1 MNLFFA
7 DGTLNGDGILDADDA
22 HHCFRVMRAKPGER
36 VLVTDGRG
44 KIYEATLTA
53 VDKKNVSFALGS
65 LWKEESGGG
74 LHIAI
79 APTKNNDRFE
89 YFLEK
94 ATELGVERITP
105 LLCRRSE
112 RKVYKHERG
121 LKVIKAAI
129 KQSKRAYAPI
139 LDPMTDFNTFIE
151 QDHRGYIAHLNPTEQ
166 FSMLDAIESQKA
178 LTVLIGPEG
187 DFDETEIDKALE
199 KGYKSLNLGNN
210 VLRTE
215 TAGVFIAASQ
225 YLKSQ

>member
-22 HHCFRVMRAKPGER
+22 HHCFRVMRAKPGEQI
-36 VLVTDGRG
+36 LVTDGRG
-44 KIYEATLTA
+44 KIHEATLTA

-65 LWKEESGGG
+65 LWKEESGNG

-129 KQSKRAYAPI
+129 KQSKRALAPI
-139 LDPMTDFNTFIE
+139 LYPLTDFNTFIK
-151 QDHRGYIAHLNPTEQ
+151 QDHTGYIAHLNPSKQ
-166 FSMLDAIESQKA
+166 FSVLDALESQRA

-187 DFDETEIDKALE
+187 DFDETEVDKALE

-225 YLKSQ
+225 YLKRH